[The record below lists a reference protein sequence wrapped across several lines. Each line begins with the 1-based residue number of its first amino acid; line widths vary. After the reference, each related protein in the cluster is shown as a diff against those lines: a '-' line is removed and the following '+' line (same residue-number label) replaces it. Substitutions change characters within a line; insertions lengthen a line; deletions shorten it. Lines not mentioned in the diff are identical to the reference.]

1 MPGILGSA
9 SNQKMN
15 QSTFEPQP
23 KISEN
28 LQLGMNQHME
38 NSNFGKQNNEDGM
51 LNSALLENL
60 TALAKLD
67 ELSSQSNQSLMDMP
81 NNILQNSGAT
91 NKGDGHFNR
100 NQGQELF
107 QRTFPNNCHPM
118 ENFPPNHRYNGQ
130 QKIYQQQN
138 LSSNL
143 PSDQQTA
150 LLQLAAIAAA
160 SEQQNSPFGP
170 SPRSM
175 KSPNSYPFSMQANS
189 GFNTGMV
196 ERHRG
201 MAVGG
206 RGSPSFG
213 QYGMDPMTHV
223 QDNMRYFRGKLTCKL
238 NRVICSLKT
247 FEQSNHRNVSL
258 ISNFDFQE
266 IMVEDTII
274 CMEELQIMD
283 KFPTRCALWN
293 KSIML
298 ETPLFLIVELLTC
311 KIR

>member
-1 MPGILGSA
+1 MNSQEQKQGTFLENMLSMPGILGSV
-9 SNQKMN
+9 SSPKMN
-15 QSTFEPQP
+15 HSPTFDPQP

-28 LQLGMNQHME
+28 VQLGVNQNME
-38 NSNFGKQNNEDGM
+38 TSNFGKQNNDDGM

-60 TALAKLD
+60 TALVKLD

-81 NNILQNSGAT
+81 NNIFQNSGVT

-107 QRTFPNNCHPM
+107 QRTFPSNGYPM
-118 ENFPPNHRYNGQ
+118 ENFPPNYRYNGQ

-138 LSSNL
+138 PSSHL

-175 KSPNSYPFSMQANS
+175 KSPTSYPFPMQANS

-213 QYGMDPMTHV
+213 QYGMDPMPHM
-223 QDNMRYFRGKLTCKL
+223 QDNMRFFRGKF
-238 NRVICSLKT
+238 T
-247 FEQSNHRNVSL
+247 FE
-258 ISNFDFQE
+258 
-266 IMVEDTII
+266 
-274 CMEELQIMD
+274 
-283 KFPTRCALWN
+283 
-293 KSIML
+293 
-298 ETPLFLIVELLTC
+298 LF
-311 KIR
+311 

>member
-175 KSPNSYPFSMQANS
+175 KSPTSYPFSMQANS

-238 NRVICSLKT
+238 NRVNC
-247 FEQSNHRNVSL
+247 
-258 ISNFDFQE
+258 
-266 IMVEDTII
+266 
-274 CMEELQIMD
+274 
-283 KFPTRCALWN
+283 
-293 KSIML
+293 
-298 ETPLFLIVELLTC
+298 FLPI
-311 KIR
+311 